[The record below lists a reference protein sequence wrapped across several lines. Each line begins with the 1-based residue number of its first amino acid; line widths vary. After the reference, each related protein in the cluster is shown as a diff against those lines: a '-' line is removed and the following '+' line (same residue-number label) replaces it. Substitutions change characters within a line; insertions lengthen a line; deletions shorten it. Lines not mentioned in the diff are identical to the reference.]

1 MKVLI
6 IGSGGREHAI
16 AWKVAQSPKLTK
28 LYIAPGNPG
37 TTALGENVM
46 VKVDDHAAVVQF
58 CQEKRI
64 DLVIIGPEIPL
75 AAGLAD
81 DLLQEGI
88 KVFGPSKA
96 AAQIEASKVFS
107 KDFMQRH
114 GIPTARYATFTK
126 LPEALTYLSQL
137 DYPVVLKASGLAAG
151 KGVIL
156 PESTDEAKAALEAML
171 VGGAFGGAGNEVVVE
186 ERLSGPEVTL
196 LAFSDGVTVKP
207 MVPSQDHK
215 RALDGDLGLNTG
227 GMGAYAPVPVC
238 PQEMVAELVRI
249 ALEPAVD
256 GLREEDCHF
265 IGVLYGG
272 FILTEDGPR
281 VIEFNCR
288 FGDPEAQVVLP
299 LLESDLLEIALA
311 CAESRLDQMDIHW
324 KDGAAACVV
333 LASGGYPGKY
343 QTGYRISGL
352 EEKYANAFVFHA
364 GTKIVDGKVVTAGGR
379 VLCVT
384 GWGMDIRLALTT
396 AYDRIRPIQFEAM
409 HYRKDI
415 GWRVLSTDSQTDTC
429 TCGTGAGK
437 RTKAD
442 VVYGDKDGQE

>member
-1 MKVLI
+1 MNVLL

-28 LYIAPGNPG
+28 LYTAPGNPG
-37 TTALGENVM
+37 TAALGENVT
-46 VKVDDHAAVVQF
+46 VNAADHPVIVRF
-58 CQEKRI
+58 CQEKKI
-64 DLVIIGPEIPL
+64 DLVIVGPEIPL

-81 DLLQEGI
+81 DLAAAGI
-88 KVFGPSKA
+88 KVFGPNKA

-107 KDFMQRH
+107 KNFMQRH

-126 LPEALTYLSQL
+126 LPEALAYLSQL

-156 PESTDEAKAALEAML
+156 PESTHEAKAALEAML
-171 VGGAFGGAGNEVVVE
+171 VGGAFGNAGNEVVIE

-196 LAFSDGVTVKP
+196 LAFSDGVTVMP

-238 PQEMVAELVRI
+238 PPEMVSELVRI
-249 ALEPAVD
+249 ALQPAVD
-256 GLREEDCHF
+256 GLREEGCPF

-272 FILTEDGPR
+272 FMLTEDGPR

-311 CAESRLDQMDIHW
+311 CAEGRLNQVDVRW

-343 QTGYRISGL
+343 QTDYQISGL
-352 EEKYANAFVFHA
+352 EAESPNVFVFHA
-364 GTKIVDGKVVTAGGR
+364 GTKVADGKVVTAGGR
-379 VLCVT
+379 VVCVT
-384 GWGMDIRLALTT
+384 GWGADIRAALAA
-396 AYDRIRPIQFEAM
+396 AYDRIRSIQFEAM

-415 GWRVLSTDSQTDTC
+415 GWRVFSTDSQTDSL
-429 TCGTGAGK
+429 
-437 RTKAD
+437 RTH
-442 VVYGDKDGQE
+442 G